1 MRYLSELLREN
12 KKFSVTVFSN
22 QNIIQHKEIQYT
34 MSVLSLIIKREFI
47 AKVRNKSFIV
57 MTFLSPLLFVGM
69 AVLIG
74 YLATI
79 NQGDVK
85 KIAVFD
91 KGNFFTKN
99 ELVNDK
105 KYEYQY
111 LSDMDFDI
119 AKKTA
124 SESYEGLLF
133 VPETSDKK
141 ELTSKIEYISDNSP
155 NMDFI
160 YKLENIIEDKIT
172 KLNIESSGVDY
183 SIIENSKAK
192 ANIHLAKFSGED
204 SIKGLNGI
212 KVAIGSIFGY
222 MIMMF
227 IMIYGNFV
235 MRSVIEEKSNRIIE
249 IIVSSVKPFQLMMG
263 KILGNSLAGLL
274 QFFIWAVVGVIL
286 YFVAASFLGLNMG
299 GSATALN
306 EVSSQVSD
314 SDKTQMMQTI
324 SMYFETIVSDL
335 PWITIILSFFV
346 FFAGG
351 YFLYSSVYA
360 AIGAAVDN
368 ETDSQQFLMPIMIPL
383 MLAVYIGF
391 FTVMDDPHGSV
402 AVVFSLIPFTSPI
415 VMLMR
420 IPFGVPV
427 WQIILSVVLLY
438 ATFFFIVWSAAK
450 IYRVGI
456 LMYGK
461 KPTWKEL
468 YKWLRY

>member
-1 MRYLSELLREN
+1 
-12 KKFSVTVFSN
+12 
-22 QNIIQHKEIQYT
+22 
-34 MSVLSLIIKREFI
+34 MSILSLIIKREFI

-79 NQGDVK
+79 NQGEVK

-91 KGNFFTKN
+91 QGNFFTKD

-111 LSDMDFDI
+111 LSDMDFDKAKEI
-119 AKKTA
+119 AA
-124 SESYEGLLF
+124 ESYEALLY
-133 VPETSDKK
+133 VPNNIDKK
-141 ELTSKIEYISDNSP
+141 NLTNKIEYLSDNSP
-155 NMDFI
+155 SMDFI

-183 SIIENSKAK
+183 SIIENAK
-192 ANIHLAKFSGED
+192 VEANIHLAKFSGED
-204 SIKGLNGI
+204 SVKGLNGI

-222 MIMMF
+222 LIMMF
-227 IMIYGNFV
+227 IIIYGNFV
-235 MRSVIEEKSNRIIE
+235 MRSVIEEKANRIIE
-249 IIVSSVKPFQLMMG
+249 IIISSVKPFQLMMG
-263 KILGNSLAGLL
+263 KIIGNSLAGLL
-274 QFFIWAVVGVIL
+274 QFMIWAGVGLILFVVLSNFLGIQMTGGTDAFAEMNPEVINSAKADLAQTAQIYINELWNLPLASILISFIL
-286 YFVAASFLGLNMG
+286 YF
-299 GSATALN
+299 
-306 EVSSQVSD
+306 
-314 SDKTQMMQTI
+314 I
-324 SMYFETIVSDL
+324 
-335 PWITIILSFFV
+335 
-346 FFAGG
+346 GG
-351 YFLYSSVYA
+351 YFLYSSIYA

-368 ETDSQQFLMPIMIPL
+368 ETDSQQFMMPILMPL

-402 AVVFSLIPFTSPI
+402 AVIFSIIPFTSPI

-420 IPFGVPV
+420 IPFGVPI
-427 WQIILSVVLLY
+427 WQLLLSAALLY
-438 ATFFFIVWSAAK
+438 ATFFLIVWSAAK